1 MPAPVSL
8 LRVALRKCC
17 PRCGEG
23 KLYQSFLKVTP
34 RCDQCN
40 LNLENADSGDGPA
53 VFIIL
58 ILGFIVVA
66 QMMVLEVLYAPP
78 LWLHITIM
86 TVVCLGG
93 AYLMLPFFKG
103 LMVALQYR
111 TRSGDCDDNRIED

>member
-1 MPAPVSL
+1 MAVSL
-8 LRVALRKCC
+8 LRVALRGCC

-23 KLYQSFLKVTP
+23 ALYQSFLKVAP
-34 RCDQCN
+34 RCDHCGF
-40 LNLENADSGDGPA
+40 NLENAYSGDGPA

-58 ILGFIVVA
+58 ILGAIVVA
-66 QMMVLEVLYAPP
+66 QMMLLEVLYAPP
-78 LWLHITIM
+78 LWLHICIM
-86 TVVCLGG
+86 TVVCLVG